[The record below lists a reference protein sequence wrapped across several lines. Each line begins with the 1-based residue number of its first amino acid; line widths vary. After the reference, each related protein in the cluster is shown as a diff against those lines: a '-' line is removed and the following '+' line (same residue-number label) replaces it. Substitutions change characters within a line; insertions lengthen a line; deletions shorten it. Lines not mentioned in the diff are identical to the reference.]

1 MSEYQYYEFQ
11 AIDRPLNTKEQSEL
25 RAYSTRARITATSFT
40 NEYSW
45 GSFKGNPN
53 AWMEKYFDAFLYLA
67 NWGTRELRLRLP
79 SSLLPIE
86 TARAYCYA
94 DSASVTEKNSRII
107 LSFVSEEEPE
117 DDWEEGESWLSS
129 IIPVRAELARGDYRC
144 LYLAWLLSVQ
154 QSELDEEEE
163 EPPVPEGLGEISGSL
178 VSFTDFLRIDRDL
191 LNAASQTSLPL
202 HLARPTQEDVL
213 AYVRM
218 LSAEEK
224 DGLLLRLM
232 MGEEAHLGAEMLNR
246 FLKEKRK
253 NASLSLKHQRR
264 TVGELI
270 RAGDEYREKRLEAAA
285 KKAAEEKARR
295 EAEKA
300 ARREKHLDT
309 IASRETET
317 WLRVD
322 DLIATKQP
330 GRYDEAMCLLIDLR
344 DVANRK
350 GKIKEF
356 MAQITLLRNQH
367 EKKPSLLKRIE
378 KAGL

>member
-25 RAYSTRARITATSFT
+25 RAYSTRARITPTSFI
-40 NEYSW
+40 NDYSW
-45 GSFKGNPN
+45 GNFKGNPN

-67 NWGTRELRLRLP
+67 NWGTRELQLRLP

-86 TARAYCYA
+86 TARAYCYT
-94 DSASVTEKNSRII
+94 DCASVREKNGKII

-117 DDWEEGESWLSS
+117 GEWEEGESWLSS

-154 QSELDEEEE
+154 QGELDEEEE

-178 VSFTDFLRIDRDL
+178 VSFADFLRIDQDL
-191 LNAASQTSLPL
+191 LHAALQTSLPL
-202 HLARPTQEDVL
+202 HLARPNQEDVL
-213 AYVRM
+213 VYVRM

-232 MGEEAHLGAEMLNR
+232 MGEEAHFGAEMLNR

-253 NASLSLKHQRR
+253 NPSLSLKHQRR

-270 RAGDEYREKRLEAAA
+270 RAGDEYREERRRAAA

-330 GRYDEAMCLLIDLR
+330 GRYDEAISLLIDLR

-350 GKIKEF
+350 GKTKEF
-356 MAQITLLRNQH
+356 MAQVTLLRKQH
-367 EKKPSLLKRIE
+367 EKKPSFLKRLE